1 MIDLKKLSALEK
13 AAKRGPWYAWLKP
26 VHTPDKCITTVPAE
40 QFLRE
45 YKEAEKFNAEL
56 SERIGHAAVSDEW
69 KNRYLTYDEEVIGCS
84 EWLHAENADLLLI
97 VEMRNQLPDLI
108 AYINRLVAEI
118 ERLREKADQ
127 QAARISELETDLEK
141 EEYNNEAFMDEISR
155 LVLYIVD
162 LESKIAALK
171 KIAEEE
177 RAAML
182 ACAEDLHGI
191 DEGHLIEARRQLS
204 EEHPEVDWK

>member
-1 MIDLKKLSALEK
+1 MHTHD
-13 AAKRGPWYAWLKP
+13 KR
-26 VHTPDKCITTVPAE
+26 ITTVPAE
-40 QFLRE
+40 QFLCE
-45 YKEAEKFNAEL
+45 YDEAEKFNAEL
-56 SERIGHAAVSDEW
+56 RERIGRDVVSYEW
-69 KNRYLTYDEEVIGCS
+69 KDRHLTSEEEVIGCS
-84 EWLHAENADLLLI
+84 EC

-108 AYINRLVAEI
+108 AYIDRLVAQI

-127 QAARISELETDLEK
+127 QAARIAELEAQVAT
-141 EEYNNEAFMDEISR
+141 
-155 LVLYIVD
+155 
-162 LESKIAALK
+162 LK

-204 EEHPEVDWK
+204 EERPEAFRIANPVDTKLLR